1 MTHIWGV
8 WQKIVTVENC
18 RVAVRKE
25 AQTKRCKRNG
35 FALDL
40 ILREDYW
47 TKYVLDRIAGGLR
60 LGRFVEFD
68 TMEHGKLR
76 HVRCYE
82 PQDAMCVRACVQ
94 QMEPRAYARMSRHS
108 YCPVPDRGGLLL
120 ATELSRRI
128 RRAENVCRIW
138 NKGHPNAR
146 NKWRAWVSEYD
157 MAGYYESLGYGL
169 MRDTMWRLFGEPEV
183 RNLIEVFLGQR
194 DGLPIGAG
202 YSAMIANM
210 VLAPMDA
217 LVEGHKGCLGYA
229 RHLDNSAY
237 ITKAKGAAHEIRE
250 AVEEWCAE
258 RGLAAHEWAHYPA
271 GHHAV
276 ERGGW
281 RIEDDRILPGRKVMR
296 HIERLM
302 SRKWDELDYRQM
314 LALASLYGY
323 IKNSDAQG
331 LKRRWRDGKYSQIF
345 RAVGITAKEAE
356 GGVLT
361 INPEQERNTP

>member
-1 MTHIWGV
+1 MTRIWGV
-8 WQKIVTVENC
+8 WQNIVTSENC
-18 RVAVRKE
+18 RAAVRKE

-35 FALDL
+35 FSLDL

-47 TKYVLDRIAGGLR
+47 TKYVLDRITGGLR
-60 LGRFVEFD
+60 LGAFVEFD

-108 YCPVPDRGGLLL
+108 YCPVPNRGGLLL

-128 RRAENVCRIW
+128 RRADNTCRVW
-138 NKGHPNAR
+138 NRNHPNAK
-146 NKWRAWVSEYD
+146 NKWRTWVSEFD
-157 MAGYYESLGYGL
+157 LQGYYQSLRYEL

-183 RNLIEVFLGQR
+183 RNLIEVFLGHR

-202 YSAMIANM
+202 YSAMVANM
-210 VLAPMDA
+210 VLSSLDTM
-217 LVEGHKGCLGYA
+217 VERHKGCLGYA
-229 RHLDNSAY
+229 RHLDNATY
-237 ITKAKGAAHEIRE
+237 ITKAKGAAHQIRDDIE
-250 AVEEWCAE
+250 AWCAE
-258 RGLAAHEWAHYPA
+258 RGLAAHEWSHYPA

-281 RIEDDRILPGRKVMR
+281 RIDCERILPSRKVTM
-296 HIERLM
+296 HIESLM
-302 SRKWDELDYRQM
+302 DRRWSELDYHQM

-323 IKNSDAQG
+323 VKNGDAQG
-331 LKRRWRDGKYSQIF
+331 LKSRWRNGRYSQIF
-345 RAVGITAKEAE
+345 KTLGITEKEAE
-356 GGVLT
+356 GGVLLV
-361 INPEQERNTP
+361 NPKQEGTQK